1 MGFSAIFVTLLYRNH
16 HCRATRRICRNVL
29 WRQAVCGIL
38 LFCSRLCIPALAAEE
53 LLLIHEGDLPIIVSA
68 PHGGQL
74 TLASVPA
81 RTGDGL
87 ASGPSGFFAGRDI
100 GTEELALEVVRQL
113 ERRFQG
119 KPSYVISRVH
129 RRYVD
134 FNRPP
139 EIAMEHERARVVYD
153 QYHMALRDFC
163 RRVQQ
168 EMKYGLLIDLHGQG
182 SSSVTVYR
190 GTKNGMTVSALRER
204 FGETAQTGS
213 VSLFGLLKQQGWT
226 VHPDPHDGR
235 EQSGFSGG
243 FIVQTYGSHRG
254 GGIDA
259 VQLEFGSR
267 YRVASKREQTA
278 VELTAA
284 IAEYV
289 ELYLPSLKVTASAV
303 AE

>member
-1 MGFSAIFVTLLYRNH
+1 MTALHYGKHQSDGTN
-16 HCRATRRICRNVL
+16 RRHRTSL
-29 WRQAVCGIL
+29 WRLTVFGL
-38 LFCSRLCIPALAAEE
+38 LFCSDLFIRVLAADE
-53 LLLIHEGDLPIIVSA
+53 LLLIHEGDLPIVVSA

-74 TLASVPA
+74 ALPSVPV

-87 ASGPSGFFAGRDI
+87 ATGPSGFFTGRDT

-119 KPSYVISRVH
+119 KPSYVISRVD

-139 EIAMEHERARVVYD
+139 EIAVEHERARVVYD
-153 QYHMALRDFC
+153 QYHAALREFC
-163 RRVQQ
+163 RRVRK

-190 GTKNGMTVSALRER
+190 GTKNGLTVSGLRER
-204 FGETAQTGS
+204 FGEIAQTGP
-213 VSLFGLLKQQGWT
+213 VSLFGLLKKQGWT
-226 VHPDPHDGR
+226 VHPDPHDER
-235 EQSGFSGG
+235 ERSGFSGG
-243 FIVQTYGSHRG
+243 YIVQTYGSHRG

-267 YRVASKREQTA
+267 YRVPSKREQTA

-289 ELYLPSLKVTASAV
+289 EHYLPSLNVTASSMV
-303 AE
+303 E